1 MNGKDPQKDS
11 QFESLQKNKFSG
23 SEVLGVA
30 QKSQYKSSN
39 EQQRFARQVER
50 DLARSSGRLSQ
61 SVIRKL
67 ISEDTSKWAKSIFD
81 QKLSQNTANNNSSLQ
96 SQSASPTTQ
105 SSVSQQPS
113 GGSIGVGGGGVQ
125 NSAGAS
131 NDTASRQVPEG
142 SALGDLLYWG
152 GSEWL
157 LFSPTGQGGLIY
169 WDGSEWISLEPETG
183 EESLETFLYWDGENW
198 LFAETKEF
206 EVCEEGESKKYKIPA
221 IEVEQ

>member
-81 QKLSQNTANNNSSLQ
+81 QKLSQNAANNNSSLQ

-125 NSAGAS
+125 NSAGAN
-131 NDTASRQVPEG
+131 NDTVGGQGEVPEG

-157 LFSPTGQGGLIY
+157 LFSPSGIKSLLY
-169 WDGSEWISLEPETG
+169 WDGGNWISLEPEG
-183 EESLETFLYWDGENW
+183 EEAENFLYWDGSSW
-198 LFAETKEF
+198 LFAATKEF